1 MNLDHV
7 LTLLIVIPLAGLIP
21 LLFFIR
27 DDRAVKQ
34 VAIVTTFAELVL
46 SIVMLSQ
53 FHIGEA
59 GFQLHEKIPWIPGL
73 GVSYELGVDGL
84 SVLLVPMTTLLT
96 FISVLY
102 SSGGAIKTRVE
113 DGWVTLEGEV
123 EWQFQREAAVRAI
136 RNLAGVKDVS
146 NLITLRAH
154 SSTADVTSRI
164 KAALHRSA
172 EKGAQTVQ
180 VETHDGTV
188 TLRGA
193 VQSWGQRR
201 DVERAAWAA
210 TGVTRV
216 DDFTTVMI

>member
-1 MNLDHV
+1 MGKTDKELHRDV
-7 LTLLIVIPLAGLIP
+7 VEELTWQPS
-21 LLFFIR
+21 IR
-27 DDRAVKQ
+27 E
-34 VAIVTTFAELVL
+34 AE
-46 SIVMLSQ
+46 I
-53 FHIGEA
+53 
-59 GFQLHEKIPWIPGL
+59 
-73 GVSYELGVDGL
+73 GVSVKDGVATLSGFVETYAQKRAAERAAMAVGGVRSVAEGL
-84 SVLLVPMTTLLT
+84 KVRVTGTHSRSDTAIAHQSANALDWDVEVPR
-96 FISVLY
+96 
-102 SSGGAIKTRVE
+102 GAIKTRVE